1 MLSSICVKLQ
11 NCQLPQLEQNV
22 SHVNETHVFC
32 KHMVFSVGTF
42 GEQFIPTA
50 SYPVRYSLLKYTGSY
65 EKLNIMDRSGETP
78 SK

>member
-42 GEQFIPTA
+42 GVHYIPTA
-50 SYPVRYSLLKYTGSY
+50 RHPIRHSLLKYAGSY